1 MAFTKVKV
9 STPADIT
16 CMTLSSDR
24 SCCLCSQC
32 RDTSGGLLAIVVNL
46 DGRFVRHDQFVRQ
59 LAPCIAG
66 QEVKISL
73 TCHKPRYA
81 TDYVTVQI
89 VSTSSTAAV
98 HMHITMQFHD
108 IDLKDSRAFI
118 APVNW

>member
-1 MAFTKVKV
+1 MTFTGSSTVAFTKEKV

-46 DGRFVRHDQFVRQ
+46 DGRFVRQDQFVRQ
-59 LAPCIAG
+59 LAPCIG

-81 TDYVTVQI
+81 TNYVIMHTVQI
-89 VSTSSTAAV
+89 I
-98 HMHITMQFHD
+98 ITMQFHD
-108 IDLKDSRAFI
+108 SDLKDSRAFI
-118 APVNW
+118 ASANW